1 MRSDPLVSPS
11 SVVPAAV
18 QANLVLLAQGTELI
32 GRLSDESYNCQ
43 LAVCF
48 NYTLGGHFRHVVEH
62 YQGLLAAIASGDID
76 YENRE
81 RNSRIETDPDYAL
94 AVVQQLKTGLMKLAT
109 DGAEDRP
116 MRMKSETGDGGW
128 LGTSLGRELE
138 FLISHTVHH
147 YALMAVIAGQQDA
160 ALPVDFGLAP
170 STLKFQRTENAAC
183 AR

>member
-1 MRSDPLVSPS
+1 M
-11 SVVPAAV
+11 AAV
-18 QANLVLLAQGTELI
+18 VVVALKEIDFKLLFSLELGPFFSLSSFCFKFCCCCIVSLTRVFFHQKCCKGKVSSKKSFFSKTE
-32 GRLSDESYNCQ
+32 
-43 LAVCF
+43 AVETKSI
-48 NYTLGGHFRHVVEH
+48 TLTSFFFTCC
-62 YQGLLAAIASGDID
+62 
-76 YENRE
+76 
-81 RNSRIETDPDYAL
+81 SRSEWP
-94 AVVQQLKTGLMKLAT
+94 QTGLMKLAT